1 MASAKHLP
9 VFKEGNRLVLSLYQ
23 TTKKAPRELRYTLVQ
38 KLLSEAVEL
47 IVSIDTANRQ
57 QEPGKRLAEIRD
69 VQKSHVRI
77 GVLLTAAYEQRCLS
91 KGAMTACL
99 LHMEALGKQIVGWA
113 KYTESSLAAS
123 MQSDSAVST

>member
-9 VFKEGNRLVLSLYQ
+9 VFKEGNRLVLDLYQ

-38 KLLSEAVEL
+38 KLLSVAIEL
-47 IVSIDTANRQ
+47 VVSIDSANRQ
-57 QEPGKRLAEIRD
+57 QKPGPRLAEIRV
-69 VQKSHVRI
+69 VQERHVRI

-91 KGAMTACL
+91 KGAMAACL
-99 LHMEALGKQIVGWA
+99 LRIEELEKQIVGWA
-113 KYTESSLAAS
+113 KYTENSLAAS